1 MSYNKNVFRKTKLR
15 EWLLFNDKL
24 INNSVKYLTGVEPA
38 LEGQAAILY
47 IKWEVVDI
55 ESASCDNLDGL
66 VVAHNSIICD
76 INVRNVWR
84 LPHVYAAGHR
94 QK

>member
-1 MSYNKNVFRKTKLR
+1 MSYNKNIFRKTKLW
-15 EWLLFNDKL
+15 EWLLCNDKL
-24 INNSVKYLTGVEPA
+24 INNSVKYLTGMEPA

-84 LPHVYAAGHR
+84 LPHVYTAGHR